1 MTAEKISKLKE
12 EKKYPIYYE
21 KIYYKKENNTKRKW
35 TKNRIE
41 SVAIDMGHKRY
52 NTINKVDKYL
62 IIHDVYDEYIYING
76 SFSNE
81 VSNENQ
87 TTKELLTKITNQK
100 RDEKNYIA
108 NITTTIYYY
117 IDDNH
122 KEIEVDSDVEIEKV
136 KIEYGNEYSEIE
148 SPMTLDKINK
158 LKNEKKYPINYEI
171 VFYQD
176 ELNTFRKGRKMTRKE
191 KVEIKM
197 THKTYNEISNDKK
210 EIKINDDYRELIY
223 VNGVLTKENP
233 IHNEKKYNILQKRR
247 VDVRDGQSSITKM
260 ITDTYYYIND
270 NHREIEVDKVIT
282 EEEEEIEYGCIYY
295 EIESPMTLEKINKL
309 KSERRYPI
317 IYIKVYYQDEINT
330 NRKSRKRIKSENI
343 ELILEHKRGV
353 SPTRDKRVNRVEEYD
368 IEKMFINGQIYQTSG
383 RLNLNSYTESNIQET
398 YERIEKVKTG
408 TTSHIFS
415 ANEHNFDLYKVT
427 TIIYKIGERETIRSY
442 QKSIVERY
450 D

>member
-1 MTAEKISKLKE
+1 
-12 EKKYPIYYE
+12 
-21 KIYYKKENNTKRKW
+21 
-35 TKNRIE
+35 
-41 SVAIDMGHKRY
+41 
-52 NTINKVDKYL
+52 
-62 IIHDVYDEYIYING
+62 
-76 SFSNE
+76 
-81 VSNENQ
+81 
-87 TTKELLTKITNQK
+87 
-100 RDEKNYIA
+100 
-108 NITTTIYYY
+108 
-117 IDDNH
+117 
-122 KEIEVDSDVEIEKV
+122 
-136 KIEYGNEYSEIE
+136 
-148 SPMTLDKINK
+148 
-158 LKNEKKYPINYEI
+158 
-171 VFYQD
+171 
-176 ELNTFRKGRKMTRKE
+176 
-191 KVEIKM
+191 
-197 THKTYNEISNDKK
+197 
-210 EIKINDDYRELIY
+210 
-223 VNGVLTKENP
+223 
-233 IHNEKKYNILQKRR
+233 
-247 VDVRDGQSSITKM
+247 M